1 MTDSNKITASHRKT
15 YYSELAP
22 HIIRTRNQ
30 YYFYDANT
38 CSIIRIN
45 ETMYDILKNKENFLE
60 LEQLKKLYEN
70 GFLQSKEDIIIEH
83 PASSE

>member
-1 MTDSNKITASHRKT
+1 MELSNKPFIH
-15 YYSELAP
+15 LF
-22 HIIRTRNQ
+22 RTRNQ

-60 LEQLKKLYEN
+60 LEQLKKLLKTAFYN
-70 GFLQSKEDIIIEH
+70 LKKILLLNI
-83 PASSE
+83 